1 MTTLFLYVI
10 IKPRGEFMKLK
21 ECISKSIP
29 KVEMD
34 EALNN
39 IKDFDFTEL
48 DDTEIFDAIKG
59 ELKECELYISGPINL
74 ELANTTVH
82 TEVLFGGKKYPCIW
96 MNILAN
102 YCDNEEEVTVRLDPF
117 TCICVDS
124 DIFLNERAGKK
135 IARVFAE
142 FMINRFGKN
151 YEQIRKAHFRKIK
164 NIKID
169 AAQLEAQT
177 KIDDA
182 EEEYRENVFGI

>member
-1 MTTLFLYVI
+1 
-10 IKPRGEFMKLK
+10 MKLK
-21 ECISKSIP
+21 ECISKSIS
-29 KVEMD
+29 KRDID
-34 EALNN
+34 ETLNN

-74 ELANTTVH
+74 ELANTYVH
-82 TEVLFGGKKYPCIW
+82 TEVLFDEKKYPCIW

-102 YCDNEEEVTVRLDPF
+102 HCGYEEEVTVRLDPF

-124 DIFLNERAGKK
+124 DIFLNERATKK

-151 YEQIRKAHFRKIK
+151 YEQIRKEHFSKIK

-169 AAQLEAQT
+169 AAQREART
-177 KIDDA
+177 KINEA
-182 EEEYRENVFGI
+182 EEEYKENTFDIL